1 VIISSHALRELED
14 FCDQY
19 TVIDSKTVSSSGEIA
34 SRVDQYCKFMLGF
47 SQGFDRTCLDCLPV
61 VSVSAS
67 GKFVSVVLEGK
78 AEEME
83 QKLLALSPTIIEEM
97 PLHFEEV
104 FINEVSKEVGK

>member
-1 VIISSHALRELED
+1 
-14 FCDQY
+14 
-19 TVIDSKTVSSSGEIA
+19 
-34 SRVDQYCKFMLGF
+34 MLGF

-104 FINEVSKEVGK
+104 FINEVSKEVRK